1 MRLAAE
7 EATGDTVRHWRI
19 ITAVLAGGLC
29 LRPPIVAVA
38 TLLPDIRTDLGLT
51 YANGGLM
58 TAIPI
63 ICMGLFALP
72 AMRLYSL
79 LGAGRALFLSLAL
92 TVLGGTLRALT
103 WDIPL
108 MYALTMAAGVGA
120 GLAGAMF
127 PAIVRR
133 LPAGVRARATG
144 FYSLGVNGGAGFTA
158 AFAVPFARAA
168 GGWRGAFLA
177 LGFAGIWSMA
187 AWLIFTR
194 RELAPPGH
202 AAAGRFAAWR
212 FPLALQ
218 LGLVFGLQAVCFF
231 GLNAWLA
238 TAYVEWAWPANRA
251 GWLVATL
258 NLATLPSSLLV
269 GLLGNRVAPALL
281 LSFAAGALFFALCGT
296 AAVPELG
303 WLWTSVAG
311 FACGALFPLILIMG
325 VNAARTPNEAAAIS
339 GVILSIGYLVAGTAP
354 VLLGAVRD
362 LARGFAWAF
371 ACLAAVSL
379 VLLACCVALKRGA
392 AERQPSD

>member
-1 MRLAAE
+1 
-7 EATGDTVRHWRI
+7 
-19 ITAVLAGGLC
+19 
-29 LRPPIVAVA
+29 
-38 TLLPDIRTDLGLT
+38 
-51 YANGGLM
+51 M

-63 ICMGLFALP
+63 ICMGLCALP

-144 FYSLGVNGGAGFTA
+144 FCSLGVNGGAGFTA

-194 RELAPPGH
+194 RELAPPDMRRQVGLPRGDFRWPCSS
-202 AAAGRFAAWR
+202 AWSLASRRYASSVSMRGWPPPMWSGRG
-212 FPLALQ
+212 PQ
-218 LGLVFGLQAVCFF
+218 TGQ
-231 GLNAWLA
+231 
-238 TAYVEWAWPANRA
+238 A
-251 GWLVATL
+251 GWLQRSI
-258 NLATLPSSLLV
+258 LP
-269 GLLGNRVAPALL
+269 RCHRR
-281 LSFAAGALFFALCGT
+281 F
-296 AAVPELG
+296 
-303 WLWTSVAG
+303 W
-311 FACGALFPLILIMG
+311 
-325 VNAARTPNEAAAIS
+325 
-339 GVILSIGYLVAGTAP
+339 
-354 VLLGAVRD
+354 
-362 LARGFAWAF
+362 
-371 ACLAAVSL
+371 
-379 VLLACCVALKRGA
+379 
-392 AERQPSD
+392 